1 MVRSWAHND
10 GVTISVRDHGLG
22 MPGDFLTKVFER
34 YERYESDA
42 TSKIIGTGLG
52 LPISKQIIELH
63 RGRIWVDS
71 AQGKG
76 SEFSFWVPTG

>member
-1 MVRSWAHND
+1 MV
-10 GVTISVRDHGLG
+10 VPEPG
-22 MPGDFLTKVFER
+22 MPAEFLTKVFER

-71 AQGKG
+71 AEGKG
-76 SEFSFWVPTG
+76 VRVQLLGADGLIAGRAR